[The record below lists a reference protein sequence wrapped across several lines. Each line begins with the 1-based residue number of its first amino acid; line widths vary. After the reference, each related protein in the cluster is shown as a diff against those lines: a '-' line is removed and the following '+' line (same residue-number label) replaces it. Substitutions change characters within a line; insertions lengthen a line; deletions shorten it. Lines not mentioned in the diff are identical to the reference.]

1 LIDSKVVAEANQLI
15 RYGLVPHL
23 YGRQNEYHELAS
35 RYRINHDFRTAVD
48 AAANGLGLKIVE
60 ATDLGIYLAVNDTT
74 SPFTPDAMSVSKS
87 CSNVETRQ
95 LIGLCFLGIAAVAFE
110 RPGSLHSDNATF
122 VSVNEVFERLVGI
135 AQDVYARGLDG
146 GLSEAAAII
155 LNHKHLNTSSKTEK
169 PTKDTLHWHI
179 LTAFD
184 FLEKQ
189 RLVKL
194 EEPNKEGG
202 FYGTLPRFRALLA
215 SGGLSNLYRIVKESV
230 ERHREAVIAAEAAKE
245 EH

>member
-1 LIDSKVVAEANQLI
+1 MIDAKLVAEANQLI

-35 RYRINHDFRTAVD
+35 RYRINHEYRAAVD

-60 ATDLGIYLAVNDTT
+60 ATDLGIYLAVNDTM
-74 SPFTPDAMSVSKS
+74 SPFTPDAMSVSRS

-95 LIGLCFLGIAAVAFE
+95 LLGLCFLGIAAVTFE

-122 VSVNEVFERLVGI
+122 VSVNEVFERLIGI
-135 AQDVYARGLDG
+135 AQDVCARGLDG

-155 LNHKHLNTSSKTEK
+155 LNRQHLNTSSKTEK

-179 LTAFD
+179 LTAFE

-189 RLVKL
+189 RMVKL
-194 EEPNKEGG
+194 EEPNREGG

-215 SGGLSNLYRIVKESV
+215 NGGLSNLYKIVKESL
-230 ERHREAVIAAEAAKE
+230 ERHREELIAAEAAKE
-245 EH
+245 KS